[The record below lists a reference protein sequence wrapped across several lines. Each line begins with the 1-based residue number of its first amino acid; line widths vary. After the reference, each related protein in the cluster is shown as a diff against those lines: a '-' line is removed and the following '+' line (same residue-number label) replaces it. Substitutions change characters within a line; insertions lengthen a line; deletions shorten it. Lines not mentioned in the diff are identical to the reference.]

1 MVAQGTQGN
10 ELDRGKLRVAGL
22 LLEDCRVRW

>member
-1 MVAQGTQGN
+1 VVAQGAQGD

-22 LLEDCRVRW
+22 LLEIAVCRW